1 MGVGIIWLLMMLL
14 GVFLG
19 ILNGNVDKVV
29 QAGMDGATQ
38 AVKMCF
44 GFIGIYSMWLGL
56 MKIAER
62 SGMIEGL
69 SRRMKGVLSFLF
81 PDVPRDHPA
90 MGAMTMNM
98 TANMLGLGNAATPFG
113 LKAMEYLQD
122 LNRDKRRA
130 TDAMCMFLVINASSL
145 QLIPATV
152 IAMRS
157 SAGAGNPS
165 EIIGTTLVATTC
177 STIVGIISAKLLKR
191 WM

>member
-1 MGVGIIWLLMMLL
+1 MIII

-38 AVKMCF
+38 AVQLCF

-69 SRRMKGVLSFLF
+69 SKRMKRVLGFLF

-122 LNRDKRRA
+122 LNDDKTRA

-157 SAGAGNPS
+157 SAGAGDPS

-177 STIVGIISAKLLKR
+177 STVVGIISAKLLKR

>member
-1 MGVGIIWLLMMLL
+1 
-14 GVFLG
+14 
-19 ILNGNVDKVV
+19 
-29 QAGMDGATQ
+29 
-38 AVKMCF
+38 
-44 GFIGIYSMWLGL
+44 MWLGL

-62 SGMIEGL
+62 SGMIEGI
-69 SRRMKGVLSFLF
+69 SKRMKGVLGFLF

-122 LNRDKRRA
+122 LNHNKRRA

-157 SAGAGNPS
+157 SAGSGDPS
-165 EIIGTTLVATTC
+165 AIIGTTFVATTC

>member
-1 MGVGIIWLLMMLL
+1 MMVVGI
-14 GVFLG
+14 FLG

-29 QAGMDGATQ
+29 QAGMDSAAQ
-38 AVKMCF
+38 AVQLCF

-62 SGMIEGL
+62 SGIIEGI
-69 SRRMKGVLSFLF
+69 SRRMEKVLRFLF
-81 PDVPRDHPA
+81 PDVPSDHPA

-98 TANMLGLGNAATPFG
+98 VANMLGLGNAATPFG
-113 LKAMEYLQD
+113 VKAMEYLQD
-122 LNRDKRRA
+122 LNRDKKRA
-130 TDAMCMFLVINASSL
+130 TDAMCMFLVINGSSV

-165 EIIGTTLVATTC
+165 DIIGTTLIATTC
-177 STIVGIISAKLLKR
+177 STVVGIISAKILKR